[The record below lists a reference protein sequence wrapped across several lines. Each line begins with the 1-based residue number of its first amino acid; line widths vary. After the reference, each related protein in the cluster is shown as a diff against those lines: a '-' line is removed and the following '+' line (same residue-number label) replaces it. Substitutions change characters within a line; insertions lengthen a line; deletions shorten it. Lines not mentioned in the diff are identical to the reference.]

1 MAELEGLK
9 EIKFLVRI
17 EILKHRHQFQQL
29 FTQFK
34 WASSAAPSG
43 VNSKFDTPKFGA
55 TPVENEDL
63 LHQKTRTIQQKVQ
76 NTIKMFEL
84 TTPSYN
90 LQARTSASSL
100 NENVTF
106 FWFS

>member
-34 WASSAAPSG
+34 
-43 VNSKFDTPKFGA
+43 
-55 TPVENEDL
+55 
-63 LHQKTRTIQQKVQ
+63 
-76 NTIKMFEL
+76 
-84 TTPSYN
+84 
-90 LQARTSASSL
+90 
-100 NENVTF
+100 
-106 FWFS
+106 